1 MISKERIKVQ
11 SLALD
16 LILDSASVG
25 SALKRVERGGEYHRS
40 LVETGRE
47 PKLIIKAID
56 LVEDIWIYLCKVVG
70 AFLYIFVWSVVVD
83 LFSLL
88 AVAVGYVLLFFIL
101 VYLFLH

>member
-1 MISKERIKVQ
+1 LKSKERIKVQ

-16 LILDSASVG
+16 VILGNAQVSWMLNRS
-25 SALKRVERGGEYHRS
+25 ERGGEYHRS

-56 LVEDIWIYLCKVVG
+56 LFEDVCTYLCKVVG

>member
-1 MISKERIKVQ
+1 MKSKERIKVQ

-16 LILDSASVG
+16 VILDSASVG
-25 SALKRVERGGEYHRS
+25 WSLKRVERGGEYHRS

-56 LVEDIWIYLCKVVG
+56 LVEDVWIYLYKVVG
-70 AFLYIFVWSVVVD
+70 AFLYIFVWSVIVELLS
-83 LFSLL
+83 LF
-88 AVAVGYVLLFFIL
+88 AVAIGYILLFFLL